1 MNRKMVFRI
10 VGLNILLEAALMLL
24 PLIVSIIYNEQ
35 SAVHFITTIATA
47 FVVGSLLFFGI
58 KPDKKVIFA
67 KEGFV
72 IVALTWIFLSA
83 IGALPF
89 YLSKEIPSYIDAFF
103 ETVSGFTTTGASI
116 LNNVEALS
124 KGMLFWR
131 SFTHWIGGM
140 GVLVFIM
147 ALIPS
152 MCDRSIHIMRAEVP
166 GPMKGKLVPKIKDT
180 AKILYLIY
188 IALTVLQIIMLLFG
202 GMPLFDSIV
211 HSFGTSGTGGFGIK
225 ADSIA
230 SYNTYCQVV
239 ITVFMLIFGTNF
251 NLYYLFLIKKFKA
264 AIKSSELWCYLGIF
278 AVSTGLITANVFK
291 MYDTVGETVKH
302 SAFQVAS
309 IMTTTGYATTDFD
322 LWPTFSKAIIFILMF
337 IGAMASST
345 GGGLK
350 VSRIMI
356 LFKAIRRELKR
367 MLHPRSVSTAQ
378 FEGKLLDN
386 TVLHATMNYFALFI
400 SCFVIIFLIVCING
414 FNFETNISAV
424 ASCINNIGPAFSA
437 AGPTSSYAAFSPLS
451 KVVLSF
457 AMLLGRLELYPM
469 LFLIIPSTWS
479 RRK

>member
-10 VGLNILLEAALMLL
+10 VGLNVLLLSVLMLL
-24 PLIVSIIYNEQ
+24 PLAVSIIYNEVC
-35 SAVHFITTIATA
+35 AVHFIVAIAVA
-47 FVVGSLLFFGI
+47 FVMGSLLFFGI
-58 KPDKKVIFA
+58 KPEKKVIFA

-72 IVALTWIFLSA
+72 IVALSWIFLSA

-116 LNNVEALS
+116 LDNVEAMS
-124 KGMLFWR
+124 KGLLFWR

-147 ALIPS
+147 AIIPS
-152 MCDRSIHIMRAEVP
+152 LCDRSIHIMRAEVP

-188 IALTVLQIIMLLFG
+188 IALTMIEIIMLLFG
-202 GMPLFDSIV
+202 GMSLFDSIV
-211 HSFGTSGTGGFGIK
+211 HSFGTAGTGGFGTK
-225 ADSIA
+225 ADSLG
-230 SYNTYCQVV
+230 SYNAYCQIV
-239 ITVFMLIFGTNF
+239 ITVFMLLFGVNF
-251 NLYYLFLIKKFKA
+251 NLYYLILLKNFKT

-278 AVSTGLITANVFK
+278 AASAVLIAKNIFSI
-291 MYDTVGETVKH
+291 YDSIGESLKH

-309 IMTTTGYATTDFD
+309 IMSTTGYATADFNM
-322 LWPTFSKAIIFILMF
+322 WPTFSKSIIFVLMF
-337 IGAMASST
+337 VGAMACST
-345 GGGLK
+345 CGGLK

-367 MLHPRSVSTAQ
+367 MLHPRSVSVAK

-386 TVLHATMNYFALFI
+386 YVLHASLSYFALFF
-400 SCFVIIFLIVCING
+400 SCFFIILLIICLNG
-414 FNFETNISAV
+414 FDFETSISAV
-424 ASCINNIGPAFSA
+424 ASCINNVGPAFSL
-437 AGPTSSYAAFSPLS
+437 AGPASSYSAFSPFSTL
-451 KVVLSF
+451 VLSF
-457 AMLLGRLELYPM
+457 TMLLGRLELYPM

-479 RRK
+479 RKK

>member
-10 VGLNILLEAALMLL
+10 VGLNILFEAALMLL
-24 PLIVSIIYNEQ
+24 PLLVSIIYQELC
-35 SAVHFITTIATA
+35 SVHFLITIAIA
-47 FVVGSLLFFGI
+47 FVLGAILFFGI
-58 KPDKKVIFA
+58 KPNKKPIFA
-67 KEGFV
+67 KEGLV
-72 IVALTWIFLSA
+72 IVALSWIFLSA

-89 YLSKEIPSYIDAFF
+89 YLSKEIPSYVDAFF

-116 LNNVEALS
+116 LNNVENMSRGL
-124 KGMLFWR
+124 LFWR

-147 ALIPS
+147 AIIPS

-166 GPMKGKLVPKIKDT
+166 GPIVGKLVPKVKDT

-188 IALTVLQIIMLLFG
+188 ISLTVLQIILLLFG
-202 GMPLFDSIV
+202 GMSLFDSV
-211 HSFGTSGTGGFGIK
+211 VYTFGTAGTGGFGIR
-225 ADSIA
+225 ADSVA
-230 SYNTYCQVV
+230 SYNTYCQIV

-251 NLYYLFLIKKFKA
+251 NLYYLILIKNFKTA
-264 AIKSSELWCYLGIF
+264 LKSGELWCYLSIF
-278 AVSTGLITANVFK
+278 AASSALIAVNVSSMYSTA
-291 MYDTVGETVKH
+291 GETIKH

-309 IMTTTGYATTDFD
+309 IMTTTGYVTTDFD
-322 LWPTFSKAIIFILMF
+322 LWPVFSKTVIFILMF

-367 MLHPRSVSTAQ
+367 VLHPRSVSTVQ

-386 TVLHATMNYFALFI
+386 ATISGTLNYFALYIAAFI
-400 SCFVIIFLIVCING
+400 FILLIICING
-414 FNFETNISAV
+414 FDFETNLSSV
-424 ASCINNIGPAFSA
+424 ASCINNVGPAFSL

-451 KVVLSF
+451 KIALSF

-469 LFLIIPSTWS
+469 LFILVPSTWS
-479 RRK
+479 RKK